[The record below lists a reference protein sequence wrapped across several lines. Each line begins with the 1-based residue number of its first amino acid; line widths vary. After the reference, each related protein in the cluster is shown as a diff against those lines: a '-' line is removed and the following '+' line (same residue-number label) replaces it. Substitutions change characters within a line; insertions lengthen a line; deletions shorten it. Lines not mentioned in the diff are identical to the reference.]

1 MNIKSSWLE
10 LMAVKSLLW
19 FSFYVHCVS
28 FYIFN
33 KCLQNKCSSSKQD
46 SNSFLS
52 FENVVGSEMHRIS
65 VNIYSKVPTYEP
77 VAILKIVYM
86 YHKHLNLNAEDK
98 GASQVLDWLFTEA
111 CQRAMQS
118 TPFETSVCV
127 IIYSTHV

>member
-1 MNIKSSWLE
+1 MFI
-10 LMAVKSLLW
+10 VFPFI
-19 FSFYVHCVS
+19 FSTNAYKTSVL
-28 FYIFN
+28 
-33 KCLQNKCSSSKQD
+33 LQNKTH
-46 SNSFLS
+46 SFLS